1 MKTAFA
7 FLALLGVSTAF
18 MPTAPRMSR
27 GRSVRMAVNEMIGSD
42 VETGGVFDPLGLAK
56 DEASL
61 YRSRLIELKHGRVAM
76 LACLGTLVQ
85 SFYHLPDEVFANPRP
100 LAALAQVFN
109 DRPVAFWQI
118 FLTLGAIELTIGKQD
133 TANRAPGDVGFGAA
147 FIPDDADDFAALQ
160 LKELKNGRLAML
172 AIIGQFV
179 QEKLTG
185 QGPIEQLLEGHF
197 SPFGDGQG
205 MF

>member
-1 MKTAFA
+1 
-7 FLALLGVSTAF
+7 
-18 MPTAPRMSR
+18 MSR
-27 GRSVRMAVNEMIGSD
+27 GRSMRMAVNEMIGSD

-85 SFYHLPDEVFANPRP
+85 SFYHLPDEVFSNPRP
-100 LAALAQVFN
+100 LAALSQVFN
-109 DRPVAFWQI
+109 ERPVAFWQI

-160 LKELKNGRLAML
+160 LKELKNGRLAMM

-185 QGPIEQLLEGHF
+185 QGPIEQLLEGHY